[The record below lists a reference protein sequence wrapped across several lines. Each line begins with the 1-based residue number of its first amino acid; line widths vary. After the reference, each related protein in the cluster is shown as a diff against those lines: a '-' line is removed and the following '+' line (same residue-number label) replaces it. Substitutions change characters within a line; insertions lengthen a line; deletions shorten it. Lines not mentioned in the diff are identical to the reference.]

1 MGANAIVLSEEGEKC
16 IETDVVEKATV
27 ILQIFYNILSL
38 IGPVL
43 GGWTFDW
50 KGFTFTTSLVATISL
65 IFTIGFGIV
74 IYCTWDKH
82 IEEKALTELAVSKK
96 QPSKSMML
104 AASVYKPKLAFRNKR
119 TLM

>member
-27 ILQIFYNILSL
+27 ILQICYNVLSL

-50 KGFTFTTSLVATISL
+50 KGFTFTTSFVATISL
-65 IFTIGFGIV
+65 IFTLGFGV
-74 IYCTWDKH
+74 VVYCTWDKEF
-82 IEEKALTELAVSKK
+82 EEKALTELALTNK
-96 QPSKSMML
+96 QPS
-104 AASVYKPKLAFRNKR
+104 
-119 TLM
+119 